1 MTSTHVLHPPTSTLD
16 KVHASSEG
24 KGPRTMALA
33 SFPPKKD
40 PGFPHPS
47 VIRFQQKTPIS
58 RKKSWSWVMLGAT
71 QVILWYG
78 RKAKSFDIAVGKVL
92 LVSGKYLSAEKCRE
106 FSPYSTWSNMRVQG
120 ASACNFLDVNYR
132 YHNHPSVARISNLWT
147 DAEDDCRG
155 FRFSLHT
162 RDSNSK

>member
-1 MTSTHVLHPPTSTLD
+1 MFCIHQLRLLTRYMHRVKEKDQGQWLLHPSP
-16 KVHASSEG
+16 
-24 KGPRTMALA
+24 
-33 SFPPKKD
+33 
-40 PGFPHPS
+40 
-47 VIRFQQKTPIS
+47 QKRIQDFRHPIS
-58 RKKSWSWVMLGAT
+58 TKNTNLQKKVMVMVMLGAT

-78 RKAKSFDIAVGKVL
+78 RKAKSFNIAVGKVL

-106 FSPYSTWSNMRVQG
+106 FSPYSTWSNMQAQG

-132 YHNHPSVARISNLWT
+132 YRNHPSVARISNLWT

-155 FRFSLHT
+155 FCFSLRT